1 MDIHEIA
8 TELWVLA
15 QLLPKEGV
23 EDGTDR
29 IEQFLKEKFLGVT
42 QTFKPEAH
50 QTIKSLNKIIGQ
62 KITNY
67 DISDDHTCIV
77 LLCEDMPTPI
87 ITNLFSAKEIK
98 VE

>member
-1 MDIHEIA
+1 MDIHEMA

-15 QLLPKEGV
+15 QLLPKEGI

-29 IEQFLKEKFLGVT
+29 IEQFLKEKFLGAT
-42 QTFKPEAH
+42 PAFKPEAH

-87 ITNLFSAKEIK
+87 IANLFSAKEIK